1 MTNEPTDAHSNRLT
15 MAKQP
20 VKTRPA
26 SVLEDPS
33 AKAVARVYAE
43 AYLNAAGTV
52 GVANPLDEF
61 RSFQED
67 VLDPNPEFG
76 QLLTSLFTSKDDKVG
91 IIDRVVKPRASEL
104 FTHFLKVLASND
116 RLDLLPLILSECQ
129 AEQER
134 RAGEKRVLVYSAVEL
149 NESQVNTIRER
160 LKSVLNIEPIVMPQ
174 TDPSLVGGLVIR
186 VGDTIYDGSLKTRLR
201 MLTHRLR
208 ERYLHE
214 IQSGRDRFSS
224 SEGN

>member
-1 MTNEPTDAHSNRLT
+1 
-15 MAKQP
+15 MANDDI
-20 VKTRPA
+20 KTRPA

-43 AYLNAAGTV
+43 AYLDAARSV

-61 RSFQED
+61 TSFHDE
-67 VLDPNPEFG
+67 VLAPNPGFA
-76 QLLTSLFTSKDDKVG
+76 QLLSSQFTTRDDKEG
-91 IIDRVVKPRASEL
+91 IIERVVRPRASEL
-104 FTHFLKVLASND
+104 FTHFLLVLTRND
-116 RLDLLPLILSECQ
+116 RMDLLPLILSECW

-134 RAGEKRVLVYSAVEL
+134 RAGQQRVEVKSAVEL
-149 NESQVNTIRER
+149 SEQQIGVIRER
-160 LKSVLNIEPIVMPQ
+160 LKSVLNIEPIVVPRI
-174 TDPSLVGGLVIR
+174 DSSLMGGLVIR

-201 MLTHRLR
+201 MLAHRLR

>member
-1 MTNEPTDAHSNRLT
+1 
-15 MAKQP
+15 MAKQE
-20 VKTRPA
+20 VKKRP
-26 SVLEDPS
+26 STVLEDPS

-43 AYLNAAGTV
+43 AYLNAAKAV
-52 GVANPLDEF
+52 GVQQPLEEF
-61 RSFQED
+61 ASFQDE
-67 VLDPNPEFG
+67 VIDPNPDFY
-76 QLLTSLFTSKDDKVG
+76 QLLTSQFTSRDDKAG
-91 IIDRVVKPRASEL
+91 IIERVVKPRASEL
-104 FTHFLKVLASND
+104 FTHFLRVLASND

-134 RAGEKRVLVYSAVEL
+134 RAGQKRVLVYSAVEL
-149 NESQVNTIRER
+149 TDEQVSVIRER
-160 LKSVLNIEPIVMPQ
+160 LKTVLNIDPIVMPQ
-174 TDPSLVGGLVIR
+174 IDPNLVGGLVIR